1 MPKRVLGVRKAPPPP
16 ALLLGSAVMLFPLV
30 WDGVHLPQGQRRPVR
45 LPARLI
51 PDAFVW
57 SNYRDVFVKQNM
69 LEGLANSL
77 NIAAINTAGTLF
89 FASLAAY
96 AFAKLRFPFKRSL
109 FLILIATMM
118 IPGQVTLIPMFII
131 FRQIGWIDTHLPLI
145 VPSILCNAYG
155 VFMIRQFFSS
165 VPDSFAESAF
175 IDGCGQFRIYLSIM
189 LPMALPA
196 LVALGL
202 FNFMGS
208 WNSFLPPLIYL
219 NSSRLFTLPLVI
231 MSFKSRYFANWSL
244 LTAAACVG
252 LFPVIVLYLAA
263 QRYFIDGIMIG
274 GIKG

>member
-1 MPKRVLGVRKAPPPP
+1 
-16 ALLLGSAVMLFPLV
+16 MLFPLV
-30 WDGVHLPQGQRRPVR
+30 WDGVHPLKGSAALFDYPP
-45 LPARLI
+45 RLI